1 MNRKNNCVFATI
13 VLKMSKAGIHA
24 ICNDIGEDVF
34 CIGGDIKPLIELINK
49 AETECNPDNNNNLI
63 NNRTKRDNQ

>member
-49 AETECNPDNNNNLI
+49 AEIECNPDNDNKI
-63 NNRTKRDNQ
+63 INRTKRDNQ